1 MRKALASVLALSVML
16 TSFAPFLARAQ
27 SPPGGPGA
35 PLVTVR
41 DAETESLL
49 RAVAHPLFRVAGVDP
64 AMVRITLI
72 QARPINAFVTTG
84 NRLVINTGLIQQSAT
99 VGDLAGVLAHETG
112 HIAGGHV
119 ARLPEEMR
127 NALFRSL
134 AGMLVGG
141 AAAAAGGGGGAAAA
155 AMLGGQAMAM
165 GELYAFT
172 RAQEQAAD
180 QAGMTYLD
188 RLGWSGRG
196 LQRLLGRMQEQE
208 LLTVGRQD
216 PYFRTHPLSRDR
228 LEFVSDWVE
237 RASVRGDAPFPPA
250 LDAAFGMVRAKLDGF
265 IDAPLATWRRYPE
278 SDASAPARYARAIAQ
293 HRSGRADAALDILAS
308 LAREQPSSPWVRE
321 LQGQVLFEAG
331 RVQEAVMPLREAARL
346 APGEALIRL
355 ALGRA
360 LMESGGP
367 ALLPAAVAELEAS
380 LRLER
385 ESAFAWRQ
393 LGIAQGRLGRT
404 GQADLALAEEAMLVA
419 DFPGARMLARR
430 AEEALPPG
438 PLRLRA
444 ADLRYA
450 AQRDNMTREQREQEK
465 TMRRSPRP

>member
-1 MRKALASVLALSVML
+1 M
-16 TSFAPFLARAQ
+16 
-27 SPPGGPGA
+27 
-35 PLVTVR
+35 
-41 DAETESLL
+41 
-49 RAVAHPLFRVAGVDP
+49 
-64 AMVRITLI
+64 RITLI

-84 NRLVINTGLIQQSAT
+84 NRLFINTGLIQQSAE

-134 AGMLVGG
+134 AGMLAGG

-155 AMLGGQAMAM
+155 AMLGSQAMAM

-237 RASVRGDAPFPPA
+237 RASLGGADAPFPPGLGRGLPDGAGQAGRLHRRAARHMAA
-250 LDAAFGMVRAKLDGF
+250 LSRKATPPPLPATPGRSRST
-265 IDAPLATWRRYPE
+265 APGGPRPRSTSWLAWRG
-278 SDASAPARYARAIAQ
+278 SSRAIRGCGSCKGRCCSRRGGSGK
-293 HRSGRADAALDILAS
+293 RSCRS
-308 LAREQPSSPWVRE
+308 
-321 LQGQVLFEAG
+321 
-331 RVQEAVMPLREAARL
+331 
-346 APGEALIRL
+346 
-355 ALGRA
+355 
-360 LMESGGP
+360 
-367 ALLPAAVAELEAS
+367 
-380 LRLER
+380 
-385 ESAFAWRQ
+385 
-393 LGIAQGRLGRT
+393 
-404 GQADLALAEEAMLVA
+404 
-419 DFPGARMLARR
+419 ARR
-430 AEEALPPG
+430 RG
-438 PLRLRA
+438 
-444 ADLRYA
+444 
-450 AQRDNMTREQREQEK
+450 
-465 TMRRSPRP
+465 SPRARR

>member
-1 MRKALASVLALSVML
+1 MALSVML
-16 TSFAPFLARAQ
+16 ASFAPSSARAQ
-27 SPPGGPGA
+27 SPSGA

-84 NRLVINTGLIQQSAT
+84 NRLFINTGLIQQSAA

-155 AMLGGQAMAM
+155 AMLGSQAMAM

-228 LEFVSDWVE
+228 LEFVSDWVK
-237 RASVRGDAPFPPA
+237 RASLRGGGGDAPFPPGLELGFPDGAGQAGRLHRRAARHMAA
-250 LDAAFGMVRAKLDGF
+250 LPGKRRLRPCPLCRGDRAAPFRTGRGRARHPRM
-265 IDAPLATWRRYPE
+265 AWRG
-278 SDASAPARYARAIAQ
+278 SSRAI
-293 HRSGRADAALDILAS
+293 RGCGSCKGRCCS
-308 LAREQPSSPWVRE
+308 RR
-321 LQGQVLFEAG
+321 
-331 RVQEAVMPLREAARL
+331 
-346 APGEALIRL
+346 
-355 ALGRA
+355 
-360 LMESGGP
+360 GG
-367 ALLPAAVAELEAS
+367 S
-380 LRLER
+380 RKR
-385 ESAFAWRQ
+385 
-393 LGIAQGRLGRT
+393 
-404 GQADLALAEEAMLVA
+404 
-419 DFPGARMLARR
+419 
-430 AEEALPPG
+430 
-438 PLRLRA
+438 
-444 ADLRYA
+444 
-450 AQRDNMTREQREQEK
+450 
-465 TMRRSPRP
+465 